1 MTTTPLNDRY
11 RQMDVSA
18 MTPTGRI
25 VALYARVLLALRQ
38 ARLAIAA
45 GEIEAREQRLL
56 QATDILHELAAS
68 LDHVQGGEI
77 SGRLAALYAWMIQEC
92 HGVHQRPE
100 ATRLD
105 PVITSMTD
113 LHEAWVEVARQV
125 TQPPAL
131 ERVG

>member
-1 MTTTPLNDRY
+1 MTATPLTDRY

-18 MTPTGRI
+18 MTPAGLV
-25 VALYARVLLALRQ
+25 VALYARLLLALRQ
-38 ARLAIAA
+38 ARLAIST
-45 GEIEAREQRLL
+45 GDIEARERRVL

-77 SGRLAALYAWMIQEC
+77 AGRLAALYAWMIQEC
-92 HGVHQRPE
+92 LQVHRHPE
-100 ATRLD
+100 VARID
-105 PVITSMTD
+105 PVITSVTE

-125 TQPPAL
+125 THPDTL